1 MFESILAAEGPDVDD
16 FAAELKKGGRADGR
30 VWRVVVVCVVLGRFS
45 VVFSVV

>member
-16 FAAELKKGGRADGR
+16 FAAELKKGGRAGG
-30 VWRVVVVCVVLGRFS
+30 RVVVVCVVLGRFS